1 MKCEI
6 KHAIITIACF
16 LSVQSFAE
24 QAWITDDLRTGV
36 QDGPARNAGFS
47 GTLVAGSP
55 VERLEES
62 SNGEYTH
69 VRAGD
74 IEGWVLSRNLTDQPS
89 IRSMFD
95 QQRQSLQAA
104 REQLDSIQ
112 NSGEQASEEILRL
125 RQELTE
131 AKEQAQ
137 RSRDELLSLRRAS
150 ENVVQIDSLNR
161 ELQDK
166 VVSLEQANLRLTQ
179 QNTRLSEQGHHRQ
192 MIIGGALVLG
202 GMVSFWLLSLLG
214 SARRRTTFNDF

>member
-1 MKCEI
+1 MKREKI
-6 KHAIITIACF
+6 SAILALSCF
-16 LSVQSFAE
+16 FSAQGFAE

-36 QDGPARNAGFS
+36 QNGPTRNAGFS

-62 SNGEYTH
+62 DDGEYTRIRSAE
-69 VRAGD
+69 V
-74 IEGWVLSRNLTDQPS
+74 EGWVLTRNLTDQPS
-89 IRSMFD
+89 MRSLFD

-104 REQLDSIQ
+104 RATLDKMQ
-112 NSGEQASEEILRL
+112 NNDEQASVENMRL
-125 RQELTE
+125 REELNA

-137 RSRDELLSLRRAS
+137 RSRDELLSLQRAS

-166 VVSLEQANLRLTQ
+166 VVSLEQANLQLTQ
-179 QNTRLSEQGHHRQ
+179 QNTLLSEQSHHRQ

-202 GMVSFWLLSLLG
+202 GMVIFWLLSLLG
-214 SARRRTTFNDF
+214 SARRRSTFNDF